1 MNEADA
7 QEQLL
12 RSPFHRFLD
21 LSVEEFDDGY
31 VEIRAPYRE
40 EFDRGDGDSLHGGV
54 IASLLD
60 TTATYAVISAVDAIV
75 PTVNLEIDYV
85 RPTSA
90 VDAVVRGEVIRA
102 GETVAFSQS
111 ELLQE
116 YRGELTTVARGRG
129 LFSTAHVD

>member
-1 MNEADA
+1 MDKADA
-7 QEQLL
+7 QDRITQ
-12 RSPFHRFLD
+12 SPFHRFLD

-31 VEIRAPYRE
+31 VEIRAPYRR
-40 EFDRGDGDSLHGGV
+40 EFDRGDGGSLHGGV

-60 TTATYAVISAVDAIV
+60 TAATYAVISELETGV
-75 PTVNLEIDYV
+75 PTVNLEVDYV

-90 VDAVVRGEVIRA
+90 VDALVRGEVDRT
-102 GETVAFSQS
+102 GGSVAFSRA

-129 LFSTAHVD
+129 LFSLAHLE

>member
-102 GETVAFSQS
+102 GETIAFSQS